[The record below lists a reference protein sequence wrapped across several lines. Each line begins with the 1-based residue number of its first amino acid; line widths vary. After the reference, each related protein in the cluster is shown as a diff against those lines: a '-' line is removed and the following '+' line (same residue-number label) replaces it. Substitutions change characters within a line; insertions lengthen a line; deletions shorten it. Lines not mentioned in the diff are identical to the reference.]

1 VPTIILDRLDGTPP
15 LSIRWSDDLGNGVG
29 LLPGALGLELAPRT
43 LKTRARIV
51 GDGVD
56 VVRPIV
62 GMRELTFPLYV
73 EGTSHADYLVKR
85 RRLQAILASRSG
97 LRVTHVEDDGE
108 TMWAQGHYVGGMEGD
123 GGRSAGG
130 ATWQLYAPVLRCGD
144 PYWHMPEVNEPF
156 VADGGTSWFPF
167 PPLQLRGS
175 LLQERR
181 TVDNPGD
188 VDSWPLWTVTGPG
201 NGFAIIHHGS
211 GQTIEYDATV
221 PAGQVVKIDT
231 RPGSRSVTDA
241 AGTNL
246 MPNITTDP
254 EFFPLLG
261 GANDLELVMPGTGDA
276 SDVTLTWTPLRESV

>member
-1 VPTIILDRLDGTPP
+1 MPTVILDRLDGTPP
-15 LSIRWSDDLGNGVG
+15 LSIKWTDATGTALM
-29 LLPGALGLELAPRT
+29 PGALGLELAPRT
-43 LKTRARIV
+43 LKTRPRIV

-73 EGTSHADYLVKR
+73 EGASRADYLTKR
-85 RRLQAILASRSG
+85 RRLQSIMTSRSG

-108 TMWAQGHYVGGMEGD
+108 TMWAQGHYVGGMEGAHTWD
-123 GGRSAGG
+123 GQTS
-130 ATWQLYAPVLRCGD
+130 QVYAPILRCGD
-144 PYWHMPEVNEPF
+144 PYWHMPERTEPF
-156 VADGGTSWFPF
+156 LLDAGTSWFPF

-188 VDSWPLWTVTGPG
+188 VESWPLWTVTGPG
-201 NGFAIIHHGS
+201 AGFAIVHHGS
-211 GQTIEYDATV
+211 GQTIEYDAPV
-221 PAGQVVKIDT
+221 AAGQVVQVDT
-231 RPGSRSVTDA
+231 RPGSRSVTDG

-246 MPNITTDP
+246 MPNVTSDP

-261 GANDLELVMPGTGDA
+261 GPNDLELVMPGTGDA